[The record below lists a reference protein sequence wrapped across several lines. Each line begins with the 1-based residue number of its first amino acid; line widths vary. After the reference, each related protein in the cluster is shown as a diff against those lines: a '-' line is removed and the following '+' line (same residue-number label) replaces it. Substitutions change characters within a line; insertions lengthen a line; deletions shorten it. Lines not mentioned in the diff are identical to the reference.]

1 MNTLIL
7 SSQGITPKKTITS
20 LELVEQINLFRKEE
34 GKETELRHDTML
46 SVIRDE
52 FEEEIS
58 LQKILESK
66 YKNERGREYPM
77 FELTIAQGKQ
87 VLLRESKF
95 VRKRVVEWLERFE
108 EANKPMTAGEILMAQ
123 AQGMIA
129 LEKAQQAQAEQ
140 IALQNERLTK
150 IEAKITTKNEDYF
163 TISGYSNIIGKRVPL
178 QLAISLGRKAA
189 KICVQRS
196 IPMGN
201 EYDAKYGFVKSYPTE
216 ILREVFETK

>member
-46 SVIRDE
+46 SIIRDE

-140 IALQNERLTK
+140 IALQNDRLTK

-216 ILREVFETK
+216 VLKEIFETK

>member
-46 SVIRDE
+46 SIIRDE

-163 TISGYSNIIGKRVPL
+163 TISGYSNIIGKRIPL

-216 ILREVFETK
+216 VLKEIFETK

>member
-46 SVIRDE
+46 SIIRDE

-216 ILREVFETK
+216 ILREIFETK

>member
-1 MNTLIL
+1 MDSI
-7 SSQGITPKKTITS
+7 ITIQKMVSKKTVSS
-20 LELVEQINLFRKEE
+20 LELVEQINIFRKEE

-46 SVIRDE
+46 SIIRDE

-77 FELTIAQGKQ
+77 FELTISQGKQ
-87 VLLRESKF
+87 VLMRESKY
-95 VRKRVVEWLERFE
+95 VRRRVVEWLEYIE
-108 EANKPMTAGEILMAQ
+108 NIIKPMTPGELLMTQ

-129 LEKAQQAQAEQ
+129 LEKVQQAQAEQ
-140 IALQNERLTK
+140 IALQNERLSK

-163 TISGYSNIIGKRVPL
+163 TISGYSNIVGRRVPL
-178 QLAISLGRKAA
+178 QQAISMGKKAA
-189 KICVQRS
+189 KLCIQRD

-216 ILREVFETK
+216 ILKEVFANN

>member
-34 GKETELRHDTML
+34 GKETELQHKTML
-46 SVIRDE
+46 AIIRDE
-52 FEEEIS
+52 FEEEINE
-58 LQKILESK
+58 QKILPVE
-66 YKNERGREYPM
+66 YKDKKGEKRPM

-95 VRKRVVEWLERFE
+95 VRRHVVAWLERFE
-108 EANKPMTAGEILMAQ
+108 EATKPMTAGEILMAQ